1 MNKQQLLE
9 QFMILIAT
17 MQNIAVDIIDETE
30 YNDLGEF
37 MDDIFSKLDSE
48 EIDESLGEI
57 KQNRIVGN
65 VDRNR
70 VMQGI
75 GDNQALMIFA
85 QDEKDEEF

>member
-17 MQNIAVDIIDETE
+17 MQNIAVDIIDESE

-37 MDDIFSKLDSE
+37 MDEIFSKLGDE

-57 KQNRIVGN
+57 KQNRIFGT
-65 VDRNR
+65 VDKERT
-70 VMQGI
+70 MQEI
-75 GDNQALMIFA
+75 GDNQALMIFGESL
-85 QDEKDEEF
+85 QYEEE